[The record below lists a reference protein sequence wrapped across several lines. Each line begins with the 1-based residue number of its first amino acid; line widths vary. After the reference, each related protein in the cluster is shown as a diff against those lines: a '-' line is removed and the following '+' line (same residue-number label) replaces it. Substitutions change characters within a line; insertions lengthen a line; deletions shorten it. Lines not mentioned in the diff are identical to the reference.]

1 MEPYVTATASN
12 STATAIAVPV
22 GEPYVTSSSS
32 STKKP
37 KSIKKK
43 KPKSIRKKKK
53 KKDDGGDDSLRTV
66 YDNIPNEHIVLKA
79 SGWNQVTAREINSNA
94 YSNNASPEA
103 NSKHKYAITGKESQI
118 VTIQLEPN
126 EVCQGEPGSMMYLS
140 SGVSMHASC
149 SSDCFGRCCGGESC
163 CVVNFTN
170 NGGDGTST
178 ARYAA
183 LVPNEPLAKV
193 IPVDMSSK
201 EVNGTLI
208 VQPGAY
214 MASFGD
220 VRIGYS
226 CDCNIIRCCC
236 GGMVRTRISYLLG
249 KRCNCYL

>member
-1 MEPYVTATASN
+1 
-12 STATAIAVPV
+12 
-22 GEPYVTSSSS
+22 
-32 STKKP
+32 
-37 KSIKKK
+37 
-43 KPKSIRKKKK
+43 
-53 KKDDGGDDSLRTV
+53 
-66 YDNIPNEHIVLKA
+66 
-79 SGWNQVTAREINSNA
+79 
-94 YSNNASPEA
+94 
-103 NSKHKYAITGKESQI
+103 KYAITGKESQI
-118 VTIQLEPN
+118 VTIQLESN

-140 SGVSMHASC
+140 SGVAMHASC
-149 SSDCFGRCCGGESC
+149 GSDCFGRCCGGESC

-170 NGGDGTST
+170 NGGNDNDGTNT

-201 EVNGTLI
+201 EVNGILI

-236 GGMVRTRISYLLG
+236 GGMGLVRQKIEGTGTAFLG
-249 KRCNCYL
+249 ATGTIVQKVLDENEIMLMDTNCILAYADTCTFDLKRAGGLVGMIGGGEGIFNSSLKGPGLVIVQSMNMKVMLECLAAEKMYRR